1 MGICDL
7 ITEIFRI
14 DILSVRRLRIDQR
27 IEIKIR
33 EVLIDPLITFVHN
46 QSSDAL
52 SKSSIFLTSI
62 LADSQ
67 LQKLLSKYW
76 IKIGIYIVRHILNDK
91 NAKCES
97 IKYYQ
102 DKSVFFPRK
111 ITIDGNHLL
120 SIFLTNNQLI
130 SK

>member
-14 DILSVRRLRIDQR
+14 DILSIRRLRIDQR
-27 IEIKIR
+27 IEIKIS
-33 EVLIDPLITFVHN
+33 EVLIDALITFVHN

-52 SKSSIFLTSI
+52 SKSSIFLTVI
-62 LADSQ
+62 LANLQ

-97 IKYYQ
+97 IKYYK

-120 SIFLTNNQLI
+120 TIFLTNNQL
-130 SK
+130 SNK